1 MSSAHAEPVRASG
14 TARLRRAAGSHVGA
28 YLGFQLVSLA
38 LFGRGVLRDPTNTVV
53 GSYGGDQGVFI
64 WSLAWWPHAI
74 ANGLD
79 PLSTDRVFAPD
90 GWNLAWTSVICAPA
104 LVLAPVT
111 ETLGPTVSFNVLAL
125 AAPALAA
132 FAAYLLAREL
142 VGSRAGAISAGM
154 LFGFGSYLTSQTINH
169 LNLALV
175 FPIPLAV
182 LLVVR
187 HVRGTIGDR
196 RFVVLLALCL
206 TAQLLTFLETALTL
220 ALFGTLALGLA
231 ALVADARTRAGLR
244 RTAPR
249 LAAAGLVALAVT
261 SPYLIAALVRGNP
274 IEAGVR
280 GRDYPVDAANLLT
293 PTFAHAFN
301 PFGLDASRLA
311 TNATEQTAFLG
322 PVLLLV
328 VALAVCLL
336 WGRRTTRL
344 LLAFSA
350 AVLIC
355 ALGARLTWYGSPG
368 VALPWS
374 LVADLPLIRHA
385 FPARFPVYLWLAL
398 ALLAAQV
405 MAVLPRPLLIALA
418 AGLVLTLLPSTRES
432 VWATRLAT
440 PAFFEDGRWRSAIRP
455 NENVLIVPFSYLGS
469 SMLWQ
474 ERAGFAFRQ
483 TGGYVSATIPG
494 MIAAYPL
501 TAALYGGPLPARP
514 ELELRRFLCGRE
526 VAAVIAPIGLGGA
539 LVGLFD
545 ETLGSGETHDGVRVW
560 RAPACTA

>member
-1 MSSAHAEPVRASG
+1 MGVSSSAP
-14 TARLRRAAGSHVGA
+14 LLRAARSRAGA

-38 LFGRGVLRDPTNTVV
+38 LFGRGVLRDFTGSVV

-79 PLSTDRVFAPD
+79 PLATDRVFAPD
-90 GWNLAWTSVICAPA
+90 GWNLAWTSVICGPA
-104 LVLAPVT
+104 LVLTPIT
-111 ETLGPTVSFNVLAL
+111 ETLGPIVSFNLLAL

-142 VGSRAGAISAGM
+142 VDSWVGAITAGL

-196 RFVVLLALCL
+196 RFVGLLALCL
-206 TAQLLTFLETALTL
+206 IAQLLTFLETALTL

-231 ALVADARTRAGLR
+231 ALVADAPTRARLR
-244 RTAPR
+244 RTTVR
-249 LAAAGLVALAVT
+249 LVIAASVALAVT
-261 SPYLIAALVRGNP
+261 SPYLLAALARGNP

-280 GRDYPVDAANLLT
+280 GSGYPTDAANLLT
-293 PTFAHAFN
+293 PTLAHTFN
-301 PFGLDASRLA
+301 PLGLDASRLA
-311 TNATEQTAFLG
+311 TNATEQSGYLG

-328 VALAVCLL
+328 VALAVAML
-336 WGRRTTRL
+336 WRRRTTRL

-350 AVLIC
+350 VVLAC
-355 ALGARLTWYGSPG
+355 ALGTRLTWYGSPLVG
-368 VALPWS
+368 LPWG
-374 LVADLPLIRHA
+374 LVDDLPLLRHA

-405 MAVLPRPLLIALA
+405 MAVLPRPLLIAVA
-418 AGLVLTLLPSTRES
+418 VGLVLTLLPTTRGS

-440 PAFFEDGRWRSAIRP
+440 PAFFDHGRWRSVIAP
-455 NENVLIVPFSYLGS
+455 SDNVLIVPFSYLGN

-474 ERAGFAFRQ
+474 ERSGFGFRQ
-483 TGGYVSATIPG
+483 AGGYVSATIPHV
-494 MIAAYPL
+494 IAGYLL
-501 TAALYGGPLPARP
+501 TPALYGGPLPAHP
-514 ELELRRFLCGRE
+514 ELELRRFLCGRR
-526 VAAVIAPIGLGGA
+526 VTAAIAPVDLGGP
-539 LVGLFD
+539 LIGLFD
-545 ETLGSGETHDGVRVW
+545 ETLGDGEAHDGVRVW
-560 RAPACTA
+560 KVPACIA